1 MYDKRLKIFVIICAI
16 PFAAAILR
24 LAQLQLV
31 SESSYRRYINECQ
44 LDKAKP
50 LRTVRGKILDR
61 NEKLVAGNEP
71 RFWLC
76 ISYNLTKF
84 ADERFWQA
92 ELVKSSSDRG
102 DMEAALVRLQ
112 KKYAAKRAV
121 FQDVVDKCGTLYR
134 MGTDAV
140 EERFAQIN
148 DRIWNR
154 RAYTAWY
161 LNCVHSDLR
170 QRYQKGEIE
179 VGQSAA
185 MADFEKEYPL
195 PAQRL
200 ALIGEVVDL
209 DEMQKKWP
217 LVELVSDEDIL
228 SAQLQFMDNKDIQV
242 SPGEVRVYPY
252 GSVAAQT
259 VGWVGLVQPRD
270 MKHFEDDR
278 LAGYTENE
286 YCGRCGVEYVC
297 EAALRGRRGEEI
309 RSFDNSK
316 VLERTETIPGK
327 NIKLTIDFE
336 LQKNIESMLGKSSP
350 NPTAAA
356 VIDVA
361 SGDIL
366 TLASIPTFTIETV
379 RQEYTKLLTAKPCP
393 LRNRAME
400 EQYPPG
406 SVIKPVILTAGLEEH
421 VISENDI
428 ISCPSHDPPGGWPK
442 CMIWREFHVG
452 HDVSW
457 PNNAHNALKGSCN
470 IYFSHLADRLRSAQL
485 QQWLSKFGYG
495 RDVLEM
501 PDQKTIDPNIVTIRR
516 KFPQSNGC
524 ISSGRTA
531 NGADPNTIIAGER
544 RFFGIGQS
552 NLRVN
557 PLQVAN
563 AMATIARNGIYK
575 PPHLLVADKNDEYAE
590 HSLGISPRTLEV
602 VRGGMKAVVNES
614 GGTAYRAFASSDF
627 AGRGVTV
634 YGKTGSTEGSEN
646 AWFAGFA
653 EDSHG
658 RCVAI
663 AVLVEGGQLGSKDAA
678 PLGRKILELCTE
690 AGYIGR

>member
-1 MYDKRLKIFVIICAI
+1 MYDKRLKIFVIICAV
-16 PFAAAILR
+16 PFVAAILR

-50 LRTVRGKILDR
+50 LRTVRGRILDR
-61 NEKLVAGNEP
+61 NGKLVAGNEP

-112 KKYAAKRAV
+112 KKYAAKRAA
-121 FQDVVDKCGTLYR
+121 FQDVVDKCDTLYR

-148 DRIWNR
+148 DRVWNR

-170 QRYQKGEIE
+170 KRYQKGEIS
-179 VGQSAA
+179 VSQTAA

-200 ALIGEVVDL
+200 AMIGEVVDL

-228 SAQLQFMDNKDIQV
+228 SAQLQFMDNRDMQI

-252 GSVAAQT
+252 GAVAAQT
-259 VGWVGLVQPRD
+259 IGWVGLVQPRD
-270 MKHFEDDR
+270 MKRFEDDR

-309 RSFDNSK
+309 RSFDGSK
-316 VLERTETIPGK
+316 VLARTETVPGK
-327 NIKLTIDFE
+327 DIKLTIDFE
-336 LQKNIESMLGKSSP
+336 LQKRIEAMLTNATAS
-350 NPTAAA
+350 PTAAV

-361 SGDIL
+361 GGEIL
-366 TLASIPTFTIETV
+366 TIASLPTFNIENV
-379 RQEYTKLLTAKPCP
+379 RQEYDKFLKAEPSP
-393 LRNRAME
+393 LRNRAID
-400 EQYPPG
+400 EQYPAG

-421 VISENDI
+421 SVGENDV
-428 ISCPSHDPPGGWPK
+428 ISCPSHSVPEGWPN
-442 CMIWREFHVG
+442 CIIWREAHVG
-452 HDVSW
+452 HDTMWANV
-457 PNNAHNALKGSCN
+457 AHNALKGSCN
-470 IYFSHLADRLRSAQL
+470 VYFSRLADRLSSDVL
-485 QQWLSKFGYG
+485 QKWLSKFGYG
-495 RDVLEM
+495 SDVLQM
-501 PDQKTIDPNIVTIRR
+501 PTRKTPDPNSIAIDRT
-516 KFPQSNGC
+516 FPQSAGC
-524 ISSGRTA
+524 ISSGRA
-531 NGADPNTIIAGER
+531 SADSPPAPISDGER
-544 RFFGIGQS
+544 RYFGIGQGS
-552 NLRVN
+552 FRVT

-563 AMATIARNGIYK
+563 AMAVIARNGMYRS
-575 PPHLLVADKNDEYAE
+575 PHLLTADAGDEYQSR
-590 HSLGISPRTLEV
+590 SLDIAPHTLEV

-614 GGTAYRAFASSDF
+614 GGTAYRAFSSSDF
-627 AGRGVTV
+627 AARGITV
-634 YGKTGSTEGSEN
+634 YGKTGSTERPEH

-653 EDSHG
+653 EDSKG
-658 RCVAI
+658 RAI
-663 AVLVEGGQLGSKDAA
+663 ALAVLVEGGKRGSSDAA
-678 PLGRKILELCTE
+678 PLGRKILELCTD
-690 AGYIGR
+690 AGYLGR